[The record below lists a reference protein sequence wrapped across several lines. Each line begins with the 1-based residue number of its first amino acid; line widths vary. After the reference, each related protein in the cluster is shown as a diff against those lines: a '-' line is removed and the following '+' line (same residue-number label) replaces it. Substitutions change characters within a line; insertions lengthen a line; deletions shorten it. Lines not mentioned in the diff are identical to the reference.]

1 MGGGGVNL
9 HCMNG
14 SENNTCRNEFIF
26 QVILSNK
33 VTPSK
38 IMAVYLSEENFL
50 FRGYYAGHL
59 KSFQYFFLFLMHRL
73 LIIIIH
79 VIIFISK
86 INHIKC

>member
-1 MGGGGVNL
+1 MGGEGGGVNL
-9 HCMNG
+9 HLNG

-38 IMAVYLSEENFL
+38 IMAVYLSEENFPL
-50 FRGYYAGHL
+50 RRYYAGHL

-79 VIIFISK
+79 VIIFYF
-86 INHIKC
+86 